1 MIQFSEHSGRSMKDA
16 IIITGART
24 HYDTVAAEYE
34 YLDRIFGKQGEN
46 YRVLKQGLLKADQK
60 HYDVVKI
67 RLASDVHKTF
77 FFDITESY
85 DKFVIYPQ

>member
-1 MIQFSEHSGRSMKDA
+1 MKDA
-16 IIITGART
+16 IVITGAQT

-34 YLDRIFGKQGEN
+34 YLDRIFGKRDED

-67 RLASDVHKTF
+67 RLSNNDQKTF